1 MTRSTSLL
9 SVLLLLSACSATSPE
24 GDPVNA
30 LTEQFS
36 RATTQVPAFGGV
48 TFDGDRPV
56 VFTLGSKSEAEPAA
70 RSIFGTNVV
79 VRERPAFGGGSEA
92 LKGQVTQLLLG
103 AVRDAQT
110 TDYDETTGYVRL
122 GVLTADAVRDAYRV
136 MDDID
141 FPTENVIVQVQAPI
155 MLY

>member
-1 MTRSTSLL
+1 M
-9 SVLLLLSACSATSPE
+9 
-24 GDPVNA
+24 
-30 LTEQFS
+30 
-36 RATTQVPAFGGV
+36 
-48 TFDGDRPV
+48 
-56 VFTLGSKSEAEPAA
+56 
-70 RSIFGTNVV
+70 
-79 VRERPAFGGGSEA
+79 
-92 LKGQVTQLLLG
+92 KGQVTQLLLG